1 MPTAGGGGC
10 VCQTPCEAATAPTCN
25 GTCPPGQV
33 CSPNGSICQ
42 CTTPVCDSTG
52 PCSLEIDAQPCRNL
66 SGQSCSSLA
75 EAVAV
80 VAKTNTSASAPA
92 RTITVHGRCTG
103 NPVLINGLFNL
114 VITGDPPANTSFAG
128 CSGDKGP
135 PPGTLTSTVARK
147 PPPFVTPSGSNGEV
161 LKVIGSSRVTI
172 KYLNIRDGHN
182 PQHSDDGVD
191 FKTSTAGRL
200 FCNCIT
206 NNEEGADIDAGSC
219 NQFVKN
225 LVISNENGIRASSG
239 TKFDLFQDN
248 TSKNNNLPIIDTPS
262 DPAGRHN
269 GMIIS
274 ESSAS
279 NNLIGN
285 VSMGNPDD
293 GFKINIGSS
302 NCVVNN
308 SITGNGGD
316 PNASVPPDTG
326 ACELVSATNN
336 RVDGNQMSG
345 NVTKAGQPSD
355 VCRRIS
361 GTGNCGSNIP
371 GAPACAG
378 GATCPAPSQ
387 CTVAPLP

>member
-1 MPTAGGGGC
+1 
-10 VCQTPCEAATAPTCN
+10 
-25 GTCPPGQV
+25 
-33 CSPNGSICQ
+33 
-42 CTTPVCDSTG
+42 
-52 PCSLEIDAQPCRNL
+52 
-66 SGQSCSSLA
+66 
-75 EAVAV
+75 
-80 VAKTNTSASAPA
+80 
-92 RTITVHGRCTG
+92 
-103 NPVLINGLFNL
+103 
-114 VITGDPPANTSFAG
+114 
-128 CSGDKGP
+128 
-135 PPGTLTSTVARK
+135 
-147 PPPFVTPSGSNGEV
+147 
-161 LKVIGSSRVTI
+161 
-172 KYLNIRDGHN
+172 
-182 PQHSDDGVD
+182 
-191 FKTSTAGRL
+191 
-200 FCNCIT
+200 
-206 NNEEGADIDAGSC
+206 
-219 NQFVKN
+219 
-225 LVISNENGIRASSG
+225 VISNENGIRASSG

-293 GFKINIGSS
+293 GFKINVGSS

-355 VCRRIS
+355 VCRLIS

>member
-1 MPTAGGGGC
+1 
-10 VCQTPCEAATAPTCN
+10 
-25 GTCPPGQV
+25 
-33 CSPNGSICQ
+33 
-42 CTTPVCDSTG
+42 
-52 PCSLEIDAQPCRNL
+52 
-66 SGQSCSSLA
+66 
-75 EAVAV
+75 
-80 VAKTNTSASAPA
+80 
-92 RTITVHGRCTG
+92 
-103 NPVLINGLFNL
+103 
-114 VITGDPPANTSFAG
+114 TSFAG

-161 LKVIGSSRVTI
+161 LKVVDCSRVTI

-200 FCNCIT
+200 FCNC
-206 NNEEGADIDAGSC
+206 
-219 NQFVKN
+219 V
-225 LVISNENGIRASSG
+225 
-239 TKFDLFQDN
+239 
-248 TSKNNNLPIIDTPS
+248 
-262 DPAGRHN
+262 
-269 GMIIS
+269 M
-274 ESSAS
+274 
-279 NNLIGN
+279 
-285 VSMGNPDD
+285 
-293 GFKINIGSS
+293 
-302 NCVVNN
+302 NN

-355 VCRRIS
+355 VCRLIS

-378 GATCPAPSQ
+378 GATCPAP
-387 CTVAPLP
+387 